1 MPVYSH
7 SSLQCFENCPLSY
20 KYHYIDR
27 IKTEEGETIEVF
39 MGSRVHQVLK
49 RLYDDLYY
57 EKHNSLEELLAYY
70 DECWQK
76 HWSDDIRI
84 IKERYSAENYK
95 RVGERCIRDYYAR
108 YQPFDQGRTVAT
120 ELPVTITLEEVDY
133 ELRGTI
139 DRLTAFPEGRYE
151 IHDYKTSRYL
161 KPQADLD
168 TDRQLALYQL
178 GIQQRWRDVERVDLV
193 WHYLAFDKEFRSER
207 TGEQLARLKEAALS
221 LIQRIER
228 AQEQD
233 SFPVR
238 RGPLCDWCEFQII
251 CPEWKHLYKV
261 EPLPPNEY
269 LKEPGVT
276 LVNRWAQLEQERLEF
291 EARYEEERRKLED
304 AIVAFMKREGL
315 SCIYGSDKKLR
326 VKLARYW
333 RFPKLK
339 EPGREELE
347 KLVRKT
353 GRWDEVSMLD
363 SWALERVA
371 REQAWPSEL
380 LEKLKRYRRLE
391 ESRQFYLSDLR
402 KGKD

>member
-7 SSLQCFENCPLSY
+7 SSLQSFENCSLSY
-20 KYHYIDR
+20 KYRYIDR
-27 IKTEEGETIEVF
+27 IKTEERETIEAF
-39 MGSRVHQVLK
+39 MGSRVHDVLK

-57 EKHNSLEELLAYY
+57 EKRNSLEELLAHY

-84 IKERYSAENYK
+84 IKERYSAENFK
-95 RVGERCIRDYYAR
+95 QVGERCIRDYYAR

-120 ELPVTITLEEVDY
+120 ELPVTITLKEGGY
-133 ELRGTI
+133 ELRGVI

-178 GIQQRWRDVERVDLV
+178 GIQQRWSDVTRVDLV

-207 TGEQLARLKEAALS
+207 TEEQLTQLKEAARS

-228 AQEQD
+228 VQEQD
-233 SFPVR
+233 TFPAQ
-238 RGPLCDWCEFQII
+238 RGPHCNWCEFQPI

-269 LKEPGVT
+269 LEEPGVT
-276 LVNRWAQLEQERLEF
+276 LVNRWAQLAQERREF
-291 EARYEEERRKLED
+291 EARYEEERRKLEE
-304 AIVAFMKREGL
+304 AILAYARREGID
-315 SCIYGSDKKLR
+315 CIYGSNKKLR
-326 VKLARYW
+326 IKVVVEPKFPTVKEEGRAELEELIKGAGRW
-333 RFPKLK
+333 VEVSTLK
-339 EPGREELE
+339 TQQLEKIAREE
-347 KLVRKT
+347 T
-353 GRWDEVSMLD
+353 
-363 SWALERVA
+363 
-371 REQAWPSEL
+371 WPPEL
-380 LEKLKRYRRLE
+380 LEQLKRYQRLE
-391 ESRQFYLSDLR
+391 ESRRFYLSSL
-402 KGKD
+402 KKDED